1 MCTHAHYLGSF
12 IGDDEY
18 KHDWLKDRTEMWER
32 NINTTR
38 ETAGK
43 YPQYSYA
50 LVVHAIQL

>member
-1 MCTHAHYLGSF
+1 MGARYLGGY
-12 IGDDEY
+12 IKDDEY